1 MTTTRVYIEMKIR
14 ELEGNNAEFR
24 KNIIS
29 PDGISS
35 HNSMYRNS
43 IRFNQEKIDMLKDIL
58 ENSEG

>member
-29 PDGISS
+29 PDDISS

-43 IRFNQEKIDMLKDIL
+43 IRFNQEKIDILKDIL

>member
-1 MTTTRVYIEMKIR
+1 MATARHLIELKIK

-24 KNIIS
+24 ENIIS

-43 IRFNQEKIDMLKDIL
+43 IRFNQEKIDMLKAIL